1 MQRRDVRSSSARTLA
16 WLLVAP
22 FAFVECSCSAED
34 AMVSRLCQSAI
45 ALYGAWPSP
54 AQRSSR
60 IPTRYTWVHM
70 HVQVAHICARL
81 LPTLRTHT
89 TVVADACLQILADV
103 FATAS

>member
-45 ALYGAWPSP
+45 ALYGA
-54 AQRSSR
+54 
-60 IPTRYTWVHM
+60 
-70 HVQVAHICARL
+70 
-81 LPTLRTHT
+81 
-89 TVVADACLQILADV
+89 
-103 FATAS
+103 

>member
-1 MQRRDVRSSSARTLA
+1 MQRRDVRSSSARSLA

-60 IPTRYTWVHM
+60 IPTRYTWVHT
-70 HVQVAHICARL
+70 HGYKWRTSALVCCPPCGHI
-81 LPTLRTHT
+81 
-89 TVVADACLQILADV
+89 LQ
-103 FATAS
+103 

>member
-60 IPTRYTWVHM
+60 IPTRYTWVHT
-70 HVQVAHICARL
+70 HNERRCAPL
-81 LPTLRTHT
+81 VPTLRTHT